1 MKAFFIMKWI
11 AIVARSTMPAIRLKV
26 ARSVNCFLI
35 VSSVVWNERNEK

>member
-1 MKAFFIMKWI
+1 VKAFFIIMLTAMI
-11 AIVARSTMPAIRLKV
+11 ARSTIPAIRLKA